1 MSGRG
6 TGGVNTGGVMKSITL
21 AVVCL
26 ALCLT
31 LVLFALASRDQGQT
45 GSASGSSAGS
55 RYTDGQYQQ
64 LTTGMSVD
72 DVDAIMGG
80 GALVTNSDIN
90 GTSVVIRMYMND
102 GGSNVTVSFVDGAMS
117 SKAEAG
123 F

>member
-1 MSGRG
+1 
-6 TGGVNTGGVMKSITL
+6 MKRITF

-31 LVLFALASRDQGQT
+31 LVLLALASRDEGQT
-45 GSASGSSAGS
+45 GSAGGSSAGL

-64 LTTGMSVD
+64 IATGMTVD
-72 DVDAIMGG
+72 DVDGIMGG

-90 GTSVVIRMYMND
+90 GTSIAIRMYMND
-102 GGSNVTVSFVDGAMS
+102 DGSNVTVSFVDGSMS